1 MPRDYV
7 CCAKNWRR
15 SPRSVAATVVQ
26 VIGCIAF
33 VVQDSSP
40 VVAESIAI
48 AAITREAPVDFRS
61 DLLPI
66 LQRNCLSCHMMDDGE
81 LPGNSGPPLL
91 QMQLRFPD
99 RQVLRQQIWDAA
111 ERNPNTIMP
120 PYGRHHILTE
130 AEVNLVVDYVHSL

>member
-1 MPRDYV
+1 MNKLLIALLAGGVVLAGSSAADEAARAAAL
-7 CCAKNWRR
+7 AK
-15 SPRSVAATVVQ
+15 
-26 VIGCIAF
+26 GK
-33 VVQDSSP
+33 
-40 VVAESIAI
+40 AI
-48 AAITREAPVDFRS
+48 AVDRNKG
-61 DLLPI
+61 
-66 LQRNCLSCHMMDDGE
+66 NCLSCHMMDDGE

-130 AEVNLVVDYVHSL
+130 AEVDLVVDYVHSL